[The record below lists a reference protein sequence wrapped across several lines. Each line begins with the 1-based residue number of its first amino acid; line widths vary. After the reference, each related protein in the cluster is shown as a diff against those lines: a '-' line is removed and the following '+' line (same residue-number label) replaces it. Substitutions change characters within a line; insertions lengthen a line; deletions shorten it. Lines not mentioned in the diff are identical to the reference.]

1 MADPYE
7 RVAGDLTIRIDTTL
21 CVAFGDCIEAAP
33 EAFVLD
39 ADGMVAFVAP
49 ERVARDT
56 LLAACDSCPVDAIS
70 VWDRDGKPLV
80 P

>member
-1 MADPYE
+1 MADQYE
-7 RVAGDLTIRIDTTL
+7 RVAGDLTIRIDPTL
-21 CVAFGDCIEAAP
+21 CVAFGDCIEASP

-49 ERVARDT
+49 ESVDRET
-56 LLAACDSCPVDAIS
+56 LLAACDVCPVDAIS
-70 VWDRDGKPLV
+70 VWDRDGRQLV